1 MGAGARRPVAAAS
14 SRGTDQAVQVL
25 TGQMNELKV
34 SVENLEKEVREIALG
49 SWLLANELDPRP
61 YSEISILPRC
71 VFHVLNLVDGWI

>member
-1 MGAGARRPVAAAS
+1 MGAGARRPVAASS

-49 SWLLANELDPRP
+49 SLA
-61 YSEISILPRC
+61 
-71 VFHVLNLVDGWI
+71 FG